1 MERSHEAGRDSS
13 MKGPEVPI
21 ERAHDDLHHAANEA
35 MLCQIKCSDQWSFY
49 LAKSIKSYLFST
61 KVEILTV

>member
-1 MERSHEAGRDSS
+1 